1 MFEDIYDDEEI
12 EVVPSKKVGKRKTGA
27 AYRRKMKR
35 KHLEQVRKNTM
46 YSHSGYLYRS
56 KVAYVDWDYDD
67 EDWYPSGKY
76 VKYPRNSN
84 NKQFWKGYSN
94 RVIRRNGETYRG
106 NQYKKVYKYF
116 RDLFYC
122 W

>member
-12 EVVPSKKVGKRKTGA
+12 EVVPSKKVGKRKTGS

-67 EDWYPSGKY
+67 EDWYPSGK
-76 VKYPRNSN
+76 
-84 NKQFWKGYSN
+84 
-94 RVIRRNGETYRG
+94 
-106 NQYKKVYKYF
+106 
-116 RDLFYC
+116 
-122 W
+122 

>member
-1 MFEDIYDDEEI
+1 M
-12 EVVPSKKVGKRKTGA
+12 VKKAVTTQQETGKRKTGT
-27 AYRRKMKR
+27 AYRRKMKH
-35 KHLEQVRKNTM
+35 KHLEQIRKNTM
-46 YSHSGYLYRS
+46 YSHCGYLYRS
-56 KVAYVDWDYDD
+56 KVAYVDWLFDGD
-67 EDWYPSGKY
+67 DWYPSGKY
-76 VKYPRNSN
+76 VKFPRNSN

-94 RVIRRNGETYRG
+94 RAIRRNGEAYRG